1 MDFGLSSEQLALQET
16 MASFLS
22 DVGSVSAIRRILD
35 GDIESAEAL
44 RAGLARLGVNVI
56 AVPVEHGG
64 LGLGILDV
72 ALLSEMAGRF
82 VAPVDLTETAL
93 TAFALRRAGSVSQ
106 KSEWFDLII
115 KGAACFGVALS
126 HAISSREG
134 QGVVDDDGKL
144 CGRSLFVTRPP
155 GATHFLISD
164 NRGAL
169 WIIAGDSP
177 GAELRPLT
185 TIDRTRRF
193 CVLELE
199 GVKGE
204 CLSSARGK
212 DVIDELIAIARVLA
226 AADALGASQRMLEMA
241 VAYAH
246 ERKQFGVPIG
256 SFQAVKHMC
265 AEMAAE
271 LEPCRALMW
280 HAAQSLDRLAPDA
293 LVTACHAKGRI
304 SDVAQFVARTATEV
318 HGGIGFT
325 DELGLHFWF
334 KRIGVD
340 RQLWGGPEMLRAEA
354 ARRQGWA
361 N

>member
-1 MDFGLSSEQLALQET
+1 MDFGLSSEQLALQDT
-16 MASFLS
+16 VASFLS
-22 DVGSVSAIRRILD
+22 DFGSVGTVRRILD

-44 RAGLARLGVNVI
+44 RAGLARLGANVI
-56 AVPVEHGG
+56 AVPAEHDG
-64 LGLGILDV
+64 LGLGILDA

-93 TAFALRRAGSVSQ
+93 TGFALRRAGSESQ
-106 KSEWFDLII
+106 KSEWFDRIM

-126 HAISSREG
+126 HAISDREG

-144 CGRSLFVTRPP
+144 CGRSLFATRPP

-164 NRGAL
+164 NYGVL
-169 WIIAGDSP
+169 WIIAGNAP

-185 TIDRTRRF
+185 TIDRTRSF
-193 CVLELE
+193 CILELE
-199 GVKGE
+199 GVRGE
-204 CLSSARGK
+204 RLAGARGK
-212 DVIDELIAIARVLA
+212 DLVDELIATARVLA

-280 HAAQSLDRLAPDA
+280 YAAQSLDRQAPDA
-293 LVTACHAKGRI
+293 LITACHAKGRI
-304 SDVAQFVARTATEV
+304 SDAAQFVARTATEV

-325 DELGLHFWF
+325 DELGLHLWF

-340 RQLWGGPEMLRAEA
+340 RQLWGGPGTLRAEA
-354 ARRQGWA
+354 ARRQGWT